1 MSFSNAQLVDIRR
14 FCGYAAYA
22 HFGWVFEEEYATLE
36 LRLANM
42 APEEEAV
49 IIGNY
54 LVNLPV
60 LEAAIVS
67 ASDNLDTDQAAV
79 WYHNKDEVADR
90 QALYNLKRRELCA
103 FIGVKPGRGLGQGG
117 AIIRT

>member
-1 MSFSNAQLVDIRR
+1 MSFTAVQLVDIRR
-14 FCGYAAYA
+14 YCGFAAYA

-49 IIGNY
+49 ITGNY
-54 LVNLPV
+54 LVNLPL

-67 ASDNLDTDQAAV
+67 ASDNLDTDVAAV
-79 WYHNKDEVADR
+79 WTHNRDEVGDR
-90 QALYNLKRRELCA
+90 TALYNQKRRDLCA
-103 FIGVKPGRGLGQGG
+103 FIGVHPGRGLGVGSTV
-117 AIIRT
+117 IRT